1 MLIVG
6 LSITNVLGSKNRA
19 FQLSLQSP
27 HDVGKITKCFRV
39 RAFWNPDNS
48 ITKVL
53 WHLHPL
59 CCVVGSCVRYI
70 VSDCDSVQVMH
81 ESTNYATTPEDAAA
95 DALNA
100 GE

>member
-1 MLIVG
+1 M
-6 LSITNVLGSKNRA
+6 
-19 FQLSLQSP
+19 
-27 HDVGKITKCFRV
+27 RV
-39 RAFWNPDNS
+39 SRNPGNS

-53 WHLHPL
+53 LHLHPYYL
-59 CCVVGSCVRYI
+59 VGSCVRYI

-81 ESTNYATTPEDAAA
+81 ESTNYATTPEDAVA